1 MLSAKKLFL
10 SALILSIFGLS
21 SLAPVSQASNYSD
34 QMVGEMIT
42 ATNLERTALGLEPL
56 KVDATL
62 NQVAELKVQDMVKNG
77 YFAHISPA
85 GVSPWHWFAVA
96 GYDYRYAGE
105 NLAVNFTDYKN
116 ILPSWMKSP
125 SHKANIVDPHYTAV
139 GMATMEGVYKGKT
152 VVFVA
157 QEFGK
162 PQLVNSVDKSA
173 N

>member
-1 MLSAKKLFL
+1 MF
-10 SALILSIFGLS
+10 
-21 SLAPVSQASNYSD
+21 
-34 QMVGEMIT
+34 
-42 ATNLERTALGLEPL
+42 
-56 KVDATL
+56 
-62 NQVAELKVQDMVKNG
+62 
-77 YFAHISPA
+77 
-85 GVSPWHWFAVA
+85 WH
-96 GYDYRYAGE
+96 AGE

-116 ILPSWMKSP
+116 IPPSWMKSP
-125 SHKANIVDPHYTAV
+125 SHKANIVDPNYTAV